1 MARAKQPT
9 ALVFVDPTVDQQAHF
24 AYEIAQFA
32 QAELLIL
39 DDQVDGIEQI
49 TTCLVNHHFLQS
61 LHLVLPSESTTLK
74 LGKTQLTPFNLDRY
88 GWELQQWGEAFAPQA
103 RIFLHRWNTP
113 EDFEVSSLF
122 LSRLSLLTGTKV
134 AVADHPICAENQSS
148 ADRLTYSVSS

>member
-9 ALVFVDPTVDQQAHF
+9 ALVFVDPTVDEQAHF

-49 TTCLVNHHFLQS
+49 TSRLVNHRSLQS
-61 LHLVLPSESTTLK
+61 LHLILPSEASTLR

-88 GWELQQWGEAFAPQA
+88 GWELQQWGESFAPQA

-113 EDFEVSSLF
+113 EAFEVPSLF
-122 LSRLSLLTGTKV
+122 LARLSLLTGANV
-134 AVADHPICAENQSS
+134 AVADHPASVETEMP
-148 ADRLTYSVSS
+148 LETETYPVSS